1 MDYRRWTSESTIFNG
16 RKNDVV
22 SSGKKGQTQRKI
34 DDKIVFHYHFD
45 AMAWARLCCRKV
57 NWLPL
62 ALWLDI
68 PLYWNYT
75 SNAILWKMTTPRGR
89 EQERPKEKKWTIDIF
104 SWFENSKFPIGH
116 KIRIDIIE
124 LCRSCDYNG
133 RSHRKTQ
140 WTVESINT
148 FVIFDAQAKMQSQ
161 HIFAFVIL
169 LRILSFRQTKRFFLF
184 AISKTFY
191 RV

>member
-1 MDYRRWTSESTIFNG
+1 MRYFEKWHCREGESKRD
-16 RKNDVV
+16 RK
-22 SSGKKGQTQRKI
+22 KI
-34 DDKIVFHYHFD
+34 
-45 AMAWARLCCRKV
+45 
-57 NWLPL
+57 
-62 ALWLDI
+62 
-68 PLYWNYT
+68 
-75 SNAILWKMTTPRGR
+75 
-89 EQERPKEKKWTIDIF
+89 WTIDTF

-169 LRILSFRQTKRFFLF
+169 LRILSFCQTKIFFFVCNFKDILASITVSVLYDGIYPF
-184 AISKTFY
+184 VDSVKPWIHLGCNQTRIYHLSIHFSVYKLDC
-191 RV
+191 RI